1 MGKDKSNNEK
11 TKKYKIEESK
21 ESKTKKKK
29 KKSNNEETKAL
40 KITKKGKVKKKHKIL
55 KRIIIGI
62 ILLMLIAAMVVAGI
76 VVGIF
81 TSDKYKVSKEEIKL
95 SNTNSEIRS
104 ATTGETIAVLS
115 ADENRKWVDLDKM
128 PSYLPKAFV
137 AIEDKRFYDHKG
149 IDITRTLSATLN
161 FVIKKGDSSYGGS
174 TITQQLIK
182 NYYDDKDDEGIAGVE
197 RKVRE
202 MARAYN
208 VEQVLSKDEILELY
222 LNIIF
227 MGGKNNGVYT
237 ASIYYFNKPVEQLT
251 LAEAA
256 FLAGINHSPNAYNPF
271 NEEKDNTEKIKTR
284 TKTVLSEMKEQGYIQ
299 DEEAYNAAVAEV
311 DNGLPFNQG
320 QVSTG
325 SSYSYHTAALLEQVI
340 KQLMEEEGINR
351 DVARTKLYNNGY
363 IIYSTVD
370 TKIQARMEEEYAK
383 DKYIFQPKA
392 KDKDGNLL
400 NSGHSQSAMAIIDHK
415 TGRVVGVMGGL
426 GKDADVTG
434 TNRATQGTIQPG
446 SSFKPIGVI
455 APALEEGIIT
465 ASTVYD
471 DSLTN
476 FGGKYSPR
484 NSGSFAGLL
493 TVRHAIER
501 SSNVVSVKIM
511 AELTPRKSIEYLKNM
526 DINIDSVH
534 ESLPMA
540 LGTASVS
547 PLEMA
552 AAYAAI
558 ANDGVYITPTFYT
571 KIEDE
576 HGKVVLEPKQEQKRV
591 LSVQNAYILKSI
603 LTSPVTGPNGT
614 VGSSCR
620 ISGIEVAA
628 KTGSTE
634 EYKDRWLCGFTPYYA
649 AATWFGF
656 DRPEKPNGNNN
667 ARTIWGAIMK
677 DIHVGLPNA
686 SFTRPDGIVTETICL
701 DTGCVATSSCAR
713 TERESFVIGTVPKA
727 CEGHKKLTICV
738 DTGKIANEYCPNKE
752 EKTFLA
758 KPQKEDTK
766 QWSTSG
772 SEKYNVPTENC
783 TEHKEPEQI
792 EVTNVVGKKVEVA
805 KKELEDKGLK
815 VEIKYHT
822 EDKNKDNGVVLK
834 QSVDGG
840 QKVTKGTTITL
851 TINKRQNSSNNTN
864 EVGGNKTNT
873 TNTNSTVVNNT
884 QTTTNTVTNSQTSNI
899 ID

>member
-1 MGKDKSNNEK
+1 MGKSNGKNEK
-11 TKKYKIEESK
+11 TKKYKIED
-21 ESKTKKKK
+21 SKTDKAKKKK
-29 KKSNNEETKAL
+29 KANNEETKAL
-40 KITKKGKVKKKHKIL
+40 KVTKKGKVKKKHKIL
-55 KRIIIGI
+55 KRIIIAI
-62 ILLMLIAAMVVAGI
+62 ILLILIAVMVVAGI

-81 TSDKYKVSKEEIKL
+81 TSDKYKISKEEIETK
-95 SNTNSEIRS
+95 NTNSEIRLES
-104 ATTGETIAVLS
+104 TGETIAVLR
-115 ADENRKWVDLDKM
+115 ADENRKVIKLDQM

-137 AIEDKRFYDHKG
+137 AIEDKRFYEHQG

-208 VEQVLSKDEILELY
+208 LEKVFSKDEILELY

-227 MGGKNNGVYT
+227 MGGTNYGVYT
-237 ASIYYFNKPVEQLT
+237 ASIYYFNKPVDQLS
-251 LAEAA
+251 LAQAA

-271 NEEKDNTEKIKTR
+271 EGKDNAEKIKTR
-284 TKTVLSEMKEQGYIQ
+284 TKTVLKEMLDQGYIKEQ
-299 DEEAYNAAVAEV
+299 ETYDYAVAEV
-311 DNGLPFNQG
+311 ENGLAFSKG
-320 QVSTG
+320 QISTG
-325 SSYSYHTAALLEQVI
+325 SSYSYHTAALIEQI
-340 KQLMEEEGINR
+340 INQIMEKDGVRRE
-351 DVARTKLYNNGY
+351 VAKERLYNNGY

-370 TKIQARMEEEYAK
+370 PKIQARMEEEYKK
-383 DKYIFQPKA
+383 DKYIFQPSA
-392 KDKDGNLL
+392 KKNGKLI

-415 TGRVVGVMGGL
+415 KGQVVGVMGGL
-426 GKDADVTG
+426 GTDADVTG
-434 TNRATQGTIQPG
+434 TNRATQGEIQPG

-465 ASTVYD
+465 AATVYD
-471 DSLTN
+471 DSLTD
-476 FGGKYSPR
+476 FGGNYTPH

-511 AELTPRKSIEYLKNM
+511 AELTPKKSIEFLQNM
-526 DINIDSVH
+526 DINISSMH

-571 KIEDE
+571 RVED
-576 HGKVVLEPKQEQKRV
+576 HQGKVILEPNQEQKRV

-614 VGSSCR
+614 VGSSCK

-656 DRPEKPNGNNN
+656 DVPEKPNGNNN
-667 ARTIWGAIMK
+667 ARTIWGAVMK
-677 DIHVGLPNA
+677 DIHTGLPNA
-686 SFTRPDGIVTETICL
+686 NFTKPDGIVTESICL

-713 TERESFVIGTVPKA
+713 VERENFVIGTVPKA
-727 CEGHKKLTICV
+727 CEGHQKLAICI
-738 DTGKIANEYCPNKE
+738 DTGKIANEYCPNRE

-758 KPQKEDTK
+758 KPEKEDTK
-766 QWSTSG
+766 QWSTPS
-772 SEKYNVPTENC
+772 SKYSIPTETC
-783 TEHKEPEQI
+783 TEHKAPEQV
-792 EVTNVVGKKVEVA
+792 EVTNVVGKKSETA

-815 VEIKYHT
+815 VEIKYS
-822 EDKNKDNGVVLK
+822 EDKNKDNGIVLK

-840 QKVTKGTTITL
+840 QKVDKGSTVTL
-851 TINKRQNSSNNTN
+851 TINRKENTSAPTN
-864 EVGGNKTNT
+864 ETEGNKTNQITNTT
-873 TNTNSTVVNNT
+873 TNTITKTNT
-884 QTTTNTVTNSQTSNI
+884 QTTTNVVTQPPSSNVVH
-899 ID
+899 